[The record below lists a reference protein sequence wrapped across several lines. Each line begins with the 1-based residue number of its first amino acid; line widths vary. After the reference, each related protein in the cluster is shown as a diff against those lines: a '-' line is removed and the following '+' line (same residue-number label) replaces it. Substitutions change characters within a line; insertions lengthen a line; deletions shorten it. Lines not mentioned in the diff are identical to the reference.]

1 MKKVVA
7 MMLSLVLALGLMAGC
22 GQKDAGK
29 ASGGTKTIESLKIA
43 FSPYADA
50 DQITTA
56 TEPLEALLKAKLLE
70 KGYDVQ
76 NIDMTVGT
84 SYTAVGEALSAG
96 SADIGF
102 ISGGNYVLFSDDCD
116 VLLTALRYGINKD
129 SDNPADWN
137 DGTIEENTQDMTTY
151 YRSIILAGPSAK
163 GQELLKKVN
172 AGEELTWDDLNSAT
186 WSVLAPTSASG
197 YIYPSLWLQEH
208 YGKTIADLD
217 HVVQSDSHST
227 SLARL
232 ATGQADVM
240 VSYGHIRIK
249 NAPIWQEKL
258 GGTAPMVEQTGIIGV
273 TEGIYNDM
281 IAYSKTSD
289 LMADEDF
296 RKALGEA
303 FDMKPGELTTG
314 KIYAALRRLGFNKVF
329 DTNFSADVTIMEEG
343 TEFVKRFTKGGKL
356 PLITSCCPAW
366 TAWMEKYAPD
376 FTENFSSAKSP
387 QQMLSALAKS
397 YWADKNKVDFKK
409 VHVTSI
415 MPCTAK
421 KYEIGRDEYM
431 SSTGTQDTDV
441 VLTTRE
447 LARMIKAAGIDF
459 ANLPEENADDLLGAY
474 TGAGTIF
481 GVTGGVM
488 EAALRTAYCL
498 ITGEAKPP
506 AIEFQAVRGMDGV
519 KTATIDIKG
528 TKVNIAVAH
537 QMGNVEKVLD
547 EVRED
552 LKAGKKPRYD
562 FIEVMACRGGCIG
575 GGGQPCLATDEVRAL
590 RTKGL
595 YTDDEKATFRMSHLN
610 PEVQALYKDFLG
622 EPGSGTAERILHT
635 HYHKRECYEFNK

>member
-289 LMADEDF
+289 LMADEAF

-303 FDMKPGELTTG
+303 FMEIAKTDEGTVPDL
-314 KIYAALRRLGFNKVF
+314 AAL
-329 DTNFSADVTIMEEG
+329 SAATGTDARTLEESFESSPGYGPEMMTLSMIEWFLYIIAALVTGAFFLVWTIQRAGDIAVMRAMG
-343 TEFVKRFTKGGKL
+343 ATKGFLLRDSLGQAVVIL
-356 PLITSCCPAW
+356 A
-366 TAWMEKYAPD
+366 
-376 FTENFSSAKSP
+376 
-387 QQMLSALAKS
+387 LSIGVGVALALALGAGLEAS
-397 YWADKNKVDFKK
+397 P
-409 VHVTSI
+409 
-415 MPCTAK
+415 MPYATELAP
-421 KYEIGRDEYM
+421 
-431 SSTGTQDTDV
+431 
-441 VLTTRE
+441 VLT
-447 LARMIKAAGIDF
+447 G
-459 ANLPEENADDLLGAY
+459 
-474 TGAGTIF
+474 
-481 GVTGGVM
+481 
-488 EAALRTAYCL
+488 AALLFVFGLIGATVAVFRVTRTDPL
-498 ITGEAKPP
+498 
-506 AIEFQAVRGMDGV
+506 
-519 KTATIDIKG
+519 TA
-528 TKVNIAVAH
+528 
-537 QMGNVEKVLD
+537 
-547 EVRED
+547 
-552 LKAGKKPRYD
+552 
-562 FIEVMACRGGCIG
+562 
-575 GGGQPCLATDEVRAL
+575 
-590 RTKGL
+590 
-595 YTDDEKATFRMSHLN
+595 
-610 PEVQALYKDFLG
+610 LG
-622 EPGSGTAERILHT
+622 ENR
-635 HYHKRECYEFNK
+635 

>member
-22 GQKDAGK
+22 GQKDAGT
-29 ASGGTKTIESLKIA
+29 AGGTKTIESLKIA

-76 NIDMTVGT
+76 SIDMTVGT

-281 IAYSKTSD
+281 IAYSKNSD

-303 FDMKPGELTTG
+303 FIEIAQTDEG
-314 KIYAALRRLGFNKVF
+314 KEIISVFSQVGYTWGKETHAAGSCTHQQALRQPAA
-329 DTNFSADVTIMEEG
+329 SADG
-343 TEFVKRFTKGGKL
+343 RLLRRRAGGVRVRHRPVRRREDDAVSHPQRHAAVRRRGSVHRRAAVFPRARPRQARRAKAHRHDLSGLCARRAGLL
-356 PLITSCCPAW
+356 PAERAQCLPAG
-366 TAWMEKYAPD
+366 
-376 FTENFSSAKSP
+376 
-387 QQMLSALAKS
+387 
-397 YWADKNKVDFKK
+397 
-409 VHVTSI
+409 H
-415 MPCTAK
+415 
-421 KYEIGRDEYM
+421 G
-431 SSTGTQDTDV
+431 
-441 VLTTRE
+441 
-447 LARMIKAAGIDF
+447 AAGGAAGPVF
-459 ANLPEENADDLLGAY
+459 A
-474 TGAGTIF
+474 
-481 GVTGGVM
+481 
-488 EAALRTAYCL
+488 RT
-498 ITGEAKPP
+498 
-506 AIEFQAVRGMDGV
+506 D
-519 KTATIDIKG
+519 
-528 TKVNIAVAH
+528 
-537 QMGNVEKVLD
+537 
-547 EVRED
+547 
-552 LKAGKKPRYD
+552 
-562 FIEVMACRGGCIG
+562 RGGRAAARARRP
-575 GGGQPCLATDEVRAL
+575 GGQV
-590 RTKGL
+590 
-595 YTDDEKATFRMSHLN
+595 
-610 PEVQALYKDFLG
+610 
-622 EPGSGTAERILHT
+622 
-635 HYHKRECYEFNK
+635 